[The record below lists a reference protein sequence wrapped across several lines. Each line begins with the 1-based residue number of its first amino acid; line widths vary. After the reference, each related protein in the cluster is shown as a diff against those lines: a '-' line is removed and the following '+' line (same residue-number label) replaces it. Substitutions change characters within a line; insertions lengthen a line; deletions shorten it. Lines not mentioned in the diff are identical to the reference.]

1 MKVFFAGLFA
11 VFFAAACGDMV
22 DNSGCDLTKLTVEI
36 SSFPN
41 EAAKAKA
48 TEHLNLAKESRAKK
62 DFAACEQHKKQAEEA
77 LKL

>member
-1 MKVFFAGLFA
+1 MKVYFAA
-11 VFFAAACGDMV
+11 VFAAFSAAACGDMV

-48 TEHLNLAKESRAKK
+48 TEHLNLAKESRDKK
-62 DFAACEQHKKQAEEA
+62 DFPACEQQKKLAEEA